1 MSHFFV
7 PSLDDIEI
15 FQIHFHMEGPDK
27 DSSDMGTNELYSL
40 IETVFSLENESQDGS
55 FWVTQK

>member
-1 MSHFFV
+1 
-7 PSLDDIEI
+7 
-15 FQIHFHMEGPDK
+15 MEGPDK